1 MIRNIFLILLFV
13 STSLFAD
20 MYWADDYKS
29 GIKEA
34 KESHK
39 NIIVFFSKED
49 CAPCDDVTWTIS
61 FDKNVSNYVKEHF
74 VAIEIDV
81 EYDRREGFKIYKTP
95 TIYFLDDKVK
105 QIGKPLTKVLK
116 PKEFLEKLK
125 SIVAK
130 HH

>member
-1 MIRNIFLILLFV
+1 MTQKIFLIVIFL

-34 KESHK
+34 QARQKK
-39 NIIVFFSKED
+39 VIVFFSKED
-49 CAPCDDVTWTIS
+49 SVPCEDVTWMIS
-61 FDKNVSNYVKEHF
+61 FDKNISNYVNEHF

-81 EYDRREGFKIYKTP
+81 EYDRRQGYKVYDVP
-95 TIYFLDDKVK
+95 TIYFLDENAK

-116 PKEFLEKLK
+116 TEDFFKKLK
-125 SIVAK
+125 EIVNTK
-130 HH
+130 